1 MMSCTGLPGETPL
14 AGCDM
19 NVSYRYF
26 SRSGRLKLAGCHRD
40 GRPVGSWWRLVRGGG
55 CVVGELDQAGQLT
68 GHDIAYI
75 YPDHL
80 TVLLGQ
86 FCDGVMVAGVE
97 HQLVGLKEQQGVKVP
112 VFQRSGSDHSHV
124 RQIGRYNHIC
134 DGKSPVTKVISN
146 THTTLAQIP
155 QQEIRTSLAWWK
167 FSSQGL
173 KAPAKVFLP
182 KLTSSLGRL

>member
-19 NVSYRYF
+19 TVSYRYF

-80 TVLLGQ
+80 TALLGQ
-86 FCDGVMVAGVE
+86 FCDGVMVARGGGVCWL
-97 HQLVGLKEQQGVKVP
+97 LVAAVLGGAGTSASDQWLGWPLLFTLSHPCSEADMSPGGRAVGTPEAVNSVP
-112 VFQRSGSDHSHV
+112 
-124 RQIGRYNHIC
+124 
-134 DGKSPVTKVISN
+134 
-146 THTTLAQIP
+146 
-155 QQEIRTSLAWWK
+155 
-167 FSSQGL
+167 
-173 KAPAKVFLP
+173 LP
-182 KLTSSLGRL
+182 